1 MKKEL
6 VQYHNDLNRIAIG
19 KLNALEQNLL
29 FKILTKIKE
38 YWELSKNTIWIPIDE
53 FRDLDKD
60 YRLNNEDFLNLFNSL
75 KEKFFKLDFTIIY
88 DEKKVINGIEK
99 QVTAEKTTNL
109 FNNMIIYY
117 EKDQADPI
125 FSILSFLGVELE
137 INPTFKY
144 ILDNLTKDFTELELK
159 EFIGLSGKYAKTLYR
174 LLKQFR
180 YTGKLTVYSSKWD
193 EFREIMDIPKSY
205 QISDI
210 DKRILKPALKELS
223 AERNLFNEKRP
234 IFENLTYKKI
244 KDPKGRG
251 RGGKVIGIEFYFT
264 KQEKN
269 NNEISEQIKDLQSL
283 KNQIEPQE
291 PKKQKTEPKHN
302 PITGKNVNWYDVY
315 IGRQFKSK
323 NKFDGGYEMCKIMAM
338 NETDGKVN
346 LSAKNQEYENK
357 FFTMNFQNETH
368 FKNWF
373 EKTKTY

>member
-264 KQEKN
+264 REPNRSELQ
-269 NNEISEQIKDLQSL
+269 EQIKDLKSL

-291 PKKQKTEPKHN
+291 PKKQKIEPKFN

-323 NKFDGGYEMCKIMAM
+323 NKFDGGYEICKIMAM
-338 NETDGKVN
+338 NEIGGKVN